1 MKWNT
6 GENMKWIKKLIEFFM
21 KPNKVWMRVTY
32 AFILSIPLLTIA
44 QTKPDKPNV
53 LIIMA
58 DDLDSDQLSCYGGKN
73 IQTPNIDALAE
84 QGLKFCNLICSAAM
98 CVPNRASLFTGLY
111 PAKHGSYQNHKQVF
125 DNTEAIGKYLAD
137 LGYTVALTGKNHSI
151 KPESIFRFRIIPG
164 FEPRCT
170 WNTADYTTDSI
181 KSFMKDSEKPFCLFV
196 MSINPHLPWSVGN
209 PSEFDPSRI
218 ILPPHYVDTQVGR
231 ELFCDYLAE
240 IRQLDNEVRDIT
252 NALRETG
259 KDKNTLVIFL
269 GEQGSSVPGGKWS
282 LYDHGVQSSMIASM
296 PGMIRKNSTTNAIVQ
311 YEDIT
316 PTLIELAGGK
326 PIEKRDGKSF
336 LSVLKGEK
344 KRHREYAYGIHNNI
358 PEGTQYP
365 IRSIRSE
372 RYKLIYNMLSDS
384 LYYVKYLMSQGEGAI
399 VFNSWKEVAETDK
412 KAQVLVDRII
422 KHPEFE
428 LYDLKND
435 PYELNNIALSPENN
449 KILESLKQ
457 ELFLWLKEQRDTGL
471 GLDHERK

>member
-1 MKWNT
+1 MKS
-6 GENMKWIKKLIEFFM
+6 G
-21 KPNKVWMRVTY
+21 KVWMGVANTL
-32 AFILSIPLLTIA
+32 ILSFPLMTFA
-44 QTKPDKPNV
+44 QSKVEKPNV

-58 DDLDSDQLSCYGGKN
+58 DDLDSEQLSCYGGKN
-73 IQTPNIDALAE
+73 LQTPHIDALAE
-84 QGLKFCNLICSAAM
+84 QGLRFTNMICSASM
-98 CVPNRASLFTGLY
+98 CVPTRASLFTGLY

-125 DNTEAIGKYLAD
+125 DTTEAIGKYLAD

-170 WNTADYTTDSI
+170 WKTADYTVDSI
-181 KSFMKDSEKPFCLFV
+181 KAFMKESEKPFCLFV

-218 ILPPHYVDTQVGR
+218 ILPPHYVDTQEGR

-259 KDKNTLVIFL
+259 KDNNTMVIFL

-282 LYDHGVQSSMIASM
+282 LYDHGVQSSMIACM
-296 PGMIRKNSTTNAIVQ
+296 PGMIRKNSTTDAIVQ
-311 YEDIT
+311 YEDIL
-316 PTLIELAGGK
+316 PTLLELAGGP
-326 PIEKRDGKSF
+326 PIEKLDGKSF
-336 LSVLKGEK
+336 LPVLKGEK
-344 KRHREYAYGIHNNI
+344 KKHREYAFGIHNNI
-358 PEGTQYP
+358 PEGTPYP

-372 RYKLIYNMLSDS
+372 NFKLIYNILPDS
-384 LYYVKYLMSQGEGAI
+384 LYYVKYLMSQGEGARI
-399 VFNSWKEVAETDK
+399 FNSWKKVAENNK
-412 KAQVLVDRII
+412 SAQLLVDRIE

-435 PYELNNIALSPENN
+435 PYELNNIALIPKN
-449 KILESLKQ
+449 KKVLESLKK
-457 ELFLWLKEQRDTGL
+457 ELFLWMAEQGDTGI
-471 GLDHERK
+471 GLDHERKLNN